1 MKKKEFNYRINSNEN
16 PISDYQQKKSKL
28 LKRLIDLNLSNSQIS
43 NLVLSRGDLTRIL
56 YYNQIYQNI
65 LGKPGSIMEFGVQ
78 YGLSLSLL
86 LKLRT
91 IYEPYNYSREIIG
104 FDKTMQLQI
113 SKERA

>member
-1 MKKKEFNYRINSNEN
+1 M
-16 PISDYQQKKSKL
+16 

-43 NLVLSRGDLTRIL
+43 NLILSRGDLTRIL

-86 LKLRT
+86 LKLRS
-91 IYEPYNYSREIIG
+91 IYEPFNYSREIIG
-104 FDKTMQLQI
+104 FDTLKGLKIYQVMRIKITGKKVIMVYQKILKKQL
-113 SKERA
+113 KNF